1 VKLPS
6 WLGRFNKVVTNR
18 IQGKWAWLV
27 PGWVVVCHRGRK
39 SGRLYRTPVNAYK
52 RGDKLAVVLMYGDQT
67 DWVRN
72 VLAGDAQ
79 VVWAG
84 RTRDLVNPRL
94 VSPDEVTN
102 PRARAVGRLT
112 NNRVLLAELGDP
124 VGGFGP
130 GPRAD

>member
-1 VKLPS
+1 MTLPS

-18 IQGKWAWLV
+18 IQGIYAWLV

-52 RGDKLAVVLMYGDQT
+52 RGDSLAVVLMYGDQT

-79 VVWAG
+79 VVSAG
-84 RTRDLVNPRL
+84 RTYTLLNPRI
-94 VSPDEVTN
+94 VSPDEVNN
-102 PRARAVGRLT
+102 PRARTIGRLT
-112 NNRVLLAELGDP
+112 NNRVLLAELRDP
-124 VGGFGP
+124 ALGFGR